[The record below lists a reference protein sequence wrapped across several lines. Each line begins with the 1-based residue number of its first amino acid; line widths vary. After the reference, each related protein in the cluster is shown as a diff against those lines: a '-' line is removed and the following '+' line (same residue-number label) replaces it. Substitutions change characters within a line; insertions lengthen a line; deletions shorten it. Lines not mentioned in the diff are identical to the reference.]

1 MVLGV
6 WKLAFLL
13 YQFTDT
19 SDGLFNK
26 KIKRSAYLQINFSFN
41 NATVLNVQMDKEPEL
56 FMRLKQSS
64 CDRYI
69 YVGGL

>member
-13 YQFTDT
+13 HQFTDT

-41 NATVLNVQMDKEPEL
+41 NATVLNVQMDKEFEL

-64 CDRYI
+64 CDRCI